1 MMQAAKLD
9 SVLVERAT
17 NAIFAYVEKRKN
29 GDGAEGQKIALID
42 GAAKGIITQVR
53 FNAARLLSAL
63 HRIVRCLSARLIASR
78 SLDCML

>member
-29 GDGAEGQKIALID
+29 GDGGQKIALID

-53 FNAARLLSAL
+53 FNAARLLGAL
-63 HRIVRCLSARLIASR
+63 HRIMRCLSARLFASR
-78 SLDCML
+78 SLHCML